1 MQRFKTLLWREWMQH
16 RIGWLAMMTV
26 PFVLL
31 LLAVSFGNLHVN
43 LADADVNIRVA
54 GQRLPLNEG
63 LLPLGISVFGGTAFL
78 TVLLVWMGNMIQA
91 PGLARRDQQDRSI
104 EFWLSL
110 PASHVQ
116 SLGATLL
123 MHLLLVPAA
132 AMLVGL
138 LGGAVI
144 AVMLLIRVDGFTALA
159 ALPWLAIAPATLAAL
174 LRALFGLMLA
184 TLWLSPMVLGT
195 MAASAWLKRWGLPAV
210 IGGLTVAHTMLK
222 NGYGITLIAD
232 TIGGWFQ
239 QAQLALVG
247 AGGRGNLPGVG
258 HAGEFEF
265 ALRAFPSWA
274 AGDAAAAVANL
285 ATPAFALAMV
295 IAAAAFGLLILR
307 RQRGA

>member
-1 MQRFKTLLWREWMQH
+1 MQRFKTLLLREWMQH
-16 RIGWLAMMTV
+16 RIGWMVMMSV

-31 LLAVSFGNLHVN
+31 LMLVSFGNLQAE
-43 LADADVNIRVA
+43 LAGADLNIRMG

-63 LLPLGISVFGGTAFL
+63 LLPLGLSVLGGTAFL

-123 MHLLLVPAA
+123 MHLLLVPAL
-132 AMLVGL
+132 AMVVGL
-138 LGGAVI
+138 AGGAVI
-144 AVMLLIRVDGFTALA
+144 ALLLLIRIDGFTALSA
-159 ALPWLAIAPATLAAL
+159 MPWLAIAPATLAAL
-174 LRALFGLMLA
+174 LRALFGLVLA
-184 TLWLSPMVLGT
+184 TLWLSPLVLGT

-210 IGGLTVAHTMLK
+210 IGGLTVGHALLK

-232 TIGGWFQ
+232 TIGGWLQ

-247 AGGRGNLPGVG
+247 ASGPGTLPGTG
-258 HAGEFEF
+258 SPGGFDF
-265 ALRAFPSWA
+265 ALRDIPGWA
-274 AGDAAAAVANL
+274 WRDAAAAVAHL
-285 ATPAFALAMV
+285 AVPSFALALLLATV
-295 IAAAAFGLLILR
+295 AGGLLILR